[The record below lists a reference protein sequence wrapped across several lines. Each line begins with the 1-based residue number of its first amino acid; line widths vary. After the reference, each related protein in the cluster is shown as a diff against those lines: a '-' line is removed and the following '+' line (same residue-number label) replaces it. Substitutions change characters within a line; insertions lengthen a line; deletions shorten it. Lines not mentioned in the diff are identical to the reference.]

1 MTGEGWIA
9 IGVVALVIGLL
20 AATRIAADIVLV
32 AGVTLLLV
40 AGVLTPP
47 EALMGLANEGMATV
61 AVLYVVAAALRETG
75 AIGWIV
81 HGVLGRPRSLSGAQL
96 RLMAPVVAMSAFLN
110 NTPVVA
116 MFMPAVIDWARQN
129 RLPVS
134 KLLIPL
140 SYAAILGGTLTII
153 GTSTNLVVSGLMAA
167 HPSLP
172 SVGMFDITWV
182 GLPSAVVG
190 VAYLVFFGRWL
201 LPDRRPVMSDLDDA
215 RQYTVEMMVEPGSP
229 LSGKTIEDAGLRHL
243 PNMFLVEI
251 ERDGAVLPA
260 IGPHQ
265 RLRDNDRLVFAG
277 IVDSVVDLQRIR
289 GLVPASDQ
297 VFKLGVPRPER
308 CLTEAV
314 VSDSCPLVGKTIR
327 EGRFRNVYNAAVI
340 AVARNGERI
349 QAKIGDIVL
358 RPGDTLLLEAEPGFV
373 DRQHNSRDF
382 FLVSRLPDSRPLRQD
397 RAFIAVGIL
406 IGMVVVATLEW
417 VPMLQAALLAAG
429 LLLLTRCITG
439 SAARAA
445 VDWEVLIAIAASF
458 GLGHALEKTGAAQFI
473 AASLIQLA
481 QGDPWVTLAVVYLVT
496 MLFTEL
502 ITNNAAAVLVFPI
515 ALATSGSLGVSFMPF
530 AIAVMMAASASF
542 STPIGY
548 QTNLMVYG
556 PGGYR
561 FTDYFRVGVPLN
573 LLLCVVTVGLAPF
586 VWPF

>member
-96 RLMAPVVAMSAFLN
+96 RLMAPVVTMSAFLN

>member
-9 IGVVALVIGLL
+9 IGVVVLVIGLL

-153 GTSTNLVVSGLMAA
+153 GTSTNLVVSGLMSA

-172 SVGMFDITWV
+172 GVGMFDITWV

-190 VAYLVFFGRWL
+190 MTYLVFFGRWL
-201 LPDRRPVMSDLDDA
+201 LPNRRPVMSDLDDA

-417 VPMLQAALLAAG
+417 MPMLQAALLAAG

-458 GLGHALEKTGAAQFI
+458 GLGHALEKTGAAQFV

>member
-96 RLMAPVVAMSAFLN
+96 RLMAPVVTMSAFLN

-190 VAYLVFFGRWL
+190 MAYLVFFGRWL

>member
-1 MTGEGWIA
+1 LTWEGWFSVA
-9 IGVVALVIGLL
+9 VVALVVGLL
-20 AATRIAADIVLV
+20 AATRLAADIVLV
-32 AGVTLLLV
+32 AGVTILLLS
-40 AGVLTPP
+40 GVLTPP
-47 EALMGLANEGMATV
+47 EALAGLANEGMATV

-81 HGVLGRPRSLSGAQL
+81 QGVLGRPRNLSGAQL
-96 RLMAPVVAMSAFLN
+96 RLMAPVVGLSAFLN

-116 MFMPAVIDWARQN
+116 MFLPAVVDWARQN

-140 SYAAILGGTLTII
+140 SYAAILGGTLTLI
-153 GTSTNLVVSGLMAA
+153 GTSTNLVVSGLMSA

-172 SVGMFDITWV
+172 GLAMFDITWV
-182 GLPSAVVG
+182 GLPSVVVG

-201 LPDRRPVMSDLDDA
+201 LPDRKPVMSDLDDA
-215 RQYTVEMMVEPGSP
+215 RQYTVEMMVQAGSP
-229 LSGKTIEDAGLRHL
+229 LAGKTIEEAGLRHL
-243 PNMFLVEI
+243 PGMFLVEI
-251 ERDGAVLPA
+251 ERDGAILPA

-297 VFKLGVPRPER
+297 VFKLAVPRPER

-314 VSDSCPLVGKTIR
+314 VSDSCPLVGKSIR

-349 QAKIGDIVL
+349 QRKIGDIVL

-382 FLVSRLPDSRPLRQD
+382 FLVSRLPDSRPLRED
-397 RAFIAVGIL
+397 RAFIAVAIL

-417 VPMLQAALLAAG
+417 MSMLQAAMLAAG

-439 SAARAA
+439 NAARGA

-473 AASLIQLA
+473 AASMIQLA

-530 AIAVMMAASASF
+530 AIAIMMAASASF

-561 FTDYFRVGVPLN
+561 FTDYFRVGIPLN
-573 LLLCVVTVGLAPF
+573 LLLALVTISLAPLI
-586 VWPF
+586 WPF

>member
-9 IGVVALVIGLL
+9 IGVVVLVIGLL

-153 GTSTNLVVSGLMAA
+153 GTSTNLVVSGLMSA

-172 SVGMFDITWV
+172 GVGMFDITWV

-190 VAYLVFFGRWL
+190 MAYLVFFGRWL

-417 VPMLQAALLAAG
+417 MPMLQAALLAAG

-458 GLGHALEKTGAAQFI
+458 GLGHALEKTGAAQFV

>member
-96 RLMAPVVAMSAFLN
+96 RLMAPVVTMSAFLN

-172 SVGMFDITWV
+172 RVGMFDITWV

-406 IGMVVVATLEW
+406 IAMVVVATLEW
-417 VPMLQAALLAAG
+417 MPMLQAALLAAG

-458 GLGHALEKTGAAQFI
+458 GLGHALDKTGAAQFI

-530 AIAVMMAASASF
+530 AIAIMMAASASF

-561 FTDYFRVGVPLN
+561 FTDYFRVGIPLN

>member
-1 MTGEGWIA
+1 MTWEGWFSVA
-9 IGVVALVIGLL
+9 VVALVVGLL
-20 AATRIAADIVLV
+20 AATRLAADIVLV
-32 AGVTLLLV
+32 AGVTILLLS
-40 AGVLTPP
+40 GVLTPP
-47 EALMGLANEGMATV
+47 EALAGLANEGMATV

-75 AIGWIV
+75 AIGWMV
-81 HGVLGRPRSLSGAQL
+81 QGVLGRPRNLSGAQL
-96 RLMAPVVAMSAFLN
+96 RLMAPVVGLSAFLN

-116 MFMPAVIDWARQN
+116 MFLPAVVDWARQN

-140 SYAAILGGTLTII
+140 SYAAILGGTLTLI
-153 GTSTNLVVSGLMAA
+153 GTSTNLVVSGLMSA

-172 SVGMFDITWV
+172 GLAMFDITWV
-182 GLPSAVVG
+182 GLPSVVVG
-190 VAYLVFFGRWL
+190 VTYLVFFGRWL
-201 LPDRRPVMSDLDDA
+201 LPDRKPVMSDLDDA
-215 RQYTVEMMVEPGSP
+215 RQYTVEMMVQPGSP
-229 LSGKTIEDAGLRHL
+229 LAGKTIEEAGLRHL
-243 PNMFLVEI
+243 PGMFLVEI
-251 ERDGAVLPA
+251 ERDGAILPA

-297 VFKLGVPRPER
+297 VFKLAVPRPER

-314 VSDSCPLVGKTIR
+314 VSDSCPLVGKSIR

-349 QAKIGDIVL
+349 QRKIGDIVL

-382 FLVSRLPDSRPLRQD
+382 FLVSRLPDSRPLRED
-397 RAFIAVGIL
+397 RAFIAVAIL
-406 IGMVVVATLEW
+406 IGMVTVATLEW
-417 VPMLQAALLAAG
+417 MPMLQAAMLAAG

-439 SAARAA
+439 NAARGA

-473 AASLIQLA
+473 AASMIQLA

-530 AIAVMMAASASF
+530 AIAIMMAASASF

-561 FTDYFRVGVPLN
+561 FTDYFRVGIPLN
-573 LLLCVVTVGLAPF
+573 LLLALVTISLAPLI
-586 VWPF
+586 WPF

>member
-1 MTGEGWIA
+1 LTWEGWFSVA
-9 IGVVALVIGLL
+9 VVALVVGLL
-20 AATRIAADIVLV
+20 AATRLAADIVLV
-32 AGVTLLLV
+32 AGVTILLLS
-40 AGVLTPP
+40 GVLTPP
-47 EALMGLANEGMATV
+47 EALAGLANEGMATV

-81 HGVLGRPRSLSGAQL
+81 QGVLGRPRNLSGAQL
-96 RLMAPVVAMSAFLN
+96 RLMAPVVGLSAFLN

-116 MFMPAVIDWARQN
+116 MFLPAVVDWARQN

-140 SYAAILGGTLTII
+140 SYAAILGGTLTLI
-153 GTSTNLVVSGLMAA
+153 GTSTNLVVSGLMSA

-172 SVGMFDITWV
+172 SLAMFDITWV

-201 LPDRRPVMSDLDDA
+201 LPDRKPVMSDLDDA
-215 RQYTVEMMVEPGSP
+215 RQYTVEMMVQAGSP
-229 LSGKTIEDAGLRHL
+229 LAGKTIEEAGLRHL
-243 PNMFLVEI
+243 PGMFLVEI
-251 ERDGAVLPA
+251 ERDGAILPA

-297 VFKLGVPRPER
+297 VFKLAVPRPER

-314 VSDSCPLVGKTIR
+314 VSDSCPLVGKSIR

-349 QAKIGDIVL
+349 QRKIGDIVL

-382 FLVSRLPDSRPLRQD
+382 FLVSRLPDSRPLRED
-397 RAFIAVGIL
+397 RAFIAVAIL

-417 VPMLQAALLAAG
+417 MSMLQAAMLAAG

-439 SAARAA
+439 NAARGA

-473 AASLIQLA
+473 AASMIQLA

-530 AIAVMMAASASF
+530 AIAIMMAASASF

-548 QTNLMVYG
+548 QTNLMIYG

-561 FTDYFRVGVPLN
+561 FTDYFRVGIPLN
-573 LLLCVVTVGLAPF
+573 LLLALVTISLAPLI
-586 VWPF
+586 WPF

>member
-47 EALMGLANEGMATV
+47 EALMGLANQGMATV

-81 HGVLGRPRSLSGAQL
+81 HGVLGRPRSLFGAQL
-96 RLMAPVVAMSAFLN
+96 RLMAPVVTMSAFLN

-172 SVGMFDITWV
+172 RVGMFDITWV

-417 VPMLQAALLAAG
+417 MPMLQAALLAAG

-530 AIAVMMAASASF
+530 AIAIMMAASASF

>member
-9 IGVVALVIGLL
+9 IGVVVLVIGLL

-153 GTSTNLVVSGLMAA
+153 GTSTNLVVSGLMSA

-172 SVGMFDITWV
+172 GVGMFDITWV

-190 VAYLVFFGRWL
+190 MAYLVFFGRWL

-417 VPMLQAALLAAG
+417 MPMLQAALLAAG

-458 GLGHALEKTGAAQFI
+458 GLGHALEKTGAAQFV

-530 AIAVMMAASASF
+530 AIAIMMAASASF

>member
-96 RLMAPVVAMSAFLN
+96 RLMAPVVTMSAFLN

-190 VAYLVFFGRWL
+190 MAYLVFFGRWL

-561 FTDYFRVGVPLN
+561 FTDYFRVGIPLN

>member
-1 MTGEGWIA
+1 
-9 IGVVALVIGLL
+9 
-20 AATRIAADIVLV
+20 
-32 AGVTLLLV
+32 
-40 AGVLTPP
+40 
-47 EALMGLANEGMATV
+47 
-61 AVLYVVAAALRETG
+61 
-75 AIGWIV
+75 
-81 HGVLGRPRSLSGAQL
+81 
-96 RLMAPVVAMSAFLN
+96 MAPVVGLSAFLN

-116 MFMPAVIDWARQN
+116 MFLPAVIDWARQN

-153 GTSTNLVVSGLMAA
+153 GTSTNLVVSGLMSA

-172 SVGMFDITWV
+172 SLGMFDITWV
-182 GLPSAVVG
+182 GLPSAIVG
-190 VAYLVFFGRWL
+190 MAYLALLGRWL
-201 LPDRRPVMSDLDDA
+201 LPDRKPVMSDLDDA
-215 RQYTVEMMVEPGSP
+215 RQYTVEMMVQPGSP
-229 LSGKTIEDAGLRHL
+229 LAGKTIEEAGLRHL
-243 PNMFLVEI
+243 PNLFLVEI

-260 IGPHQ
+260 IGPHH
-265 RLRDNDRLVFAG
+265 RLRDSDRLVFAG
-277 IVDSVVDLQRIR
+277 VVDSVLDLQRIR

-297 VFKLGVPRPER
+297 VFKLAVPRPER
-308 CLTEAV
+308 CLPEAV
-314 VSDSCPLVGKTIR
+314 VSDSCPLVGKSIR

-349 QAKIGDIVL
+349 QRKIGDIVL

-397 RAFIAVGIL
+397 RAFIAVAIL
-406 IGMVVVATLEW
+406 VGMVVVATLEW
-417 VPMLQAALLAAG
+417 MPMLQAAMLAAG
-429 LLLLTRCITG
+429 LMLATRCISG
-439 SAARAA
+439 GAARAA

-458 GLGHALEKTGAAQFI
+458 GLGHALEKTGAAQSI
-473 AASLIQLA
+473 AASMIQLA
-481 QGDPWVTLAVVYLVT
+481 QGDPWIALAVVYLVT

-515 ALATSGSLGVSFMPF
+515 ALATSESLGVSFVPF
-530 AIAVMMAASASF
+530 AIAIMMAASASF

-561 FTDYFRVGVPLN
+561 FTDYFRVGIPLN
-573 LLLCVVTVGLAPF
+573 LLLAVVTVSLAPL

>member
-1 MTGEGWIA
+1 MTWEGWFSVA
-9 IGVVALVIGLL
+9 VVALVVGLL
-20 AATRIAADIVLV
+20 AATRLAADIVLV
-32 AGVTLLLV
+32 AGVTILLLS
-40 AGVLTPP
+40 GVLTPP
-47 EALMGLANEGMATV
+47 EALAGLANEGMATV

-81 HGVLGRPRSLSGAQL
+81 QGVLGRPRNLSGAQL
-96 RLMAPVVAMSAFLN
+96 RLMAPVVGLSAFLN

-116 MFMPAVIDWARQN
+116 MFLPAVVDWARQN

-140 SYAAILGGTLTII
+140 SYAAILGGTLTLI
-153 GTSTNLVVSGLMAA
+153 GTSTNLVVSGLMSA

-172 SVGMFDITWV
+172 GLAMFDITWV

-190 VAYLVFFGRWL
+190 IAYLVFFGRWL
-201 LPDRRPVMSDLDDA
+201 LPDRKPVMSDLDDA
-215 RQYTVEMMVEPGSP
+215 RQYTVEMMVPAGSP
-229 LSGKTIEDAGLRHL
+229 LAGKTIEEAGLRHL
-243 PNMFLVEI
+243 PGMFLVEI
-251 ERDGAVLPA
+251 ERDGAILPA

-297 VFKLGVPRPER
+297 VFKLAVPRPER

-314 VSDSCPLVGKTIR
+314 VSDSCPLVGKSIR

-349 QAKIGDIVL
+349 QRKIGDIVL

-382 FLVSRLPDSRPLRQD
+382 FLVSRLPDSRPLRED
-397 RAFIAVGIL
+397 RAFIAVVIL

-417 VPMLQAALLAAG
+417 MPMLQAAMLAAG

-439 SAARAA
+439 NAARGA

-473 AASLIQLA
+473 AASMIQLA

-530 AIAVMMAASASF
+530 AIAIMMAASASF

-561 FTDYFRVGVPLN
+561 FTDYFRVGIPLN
-573 LLLCVVTVGLAPF
+573 LLLALVTISLAPLI
-586 VWPF
+586 WPF

>member
-47 EALMGLANEGMATV
+47 EALMGLANQGMATV

-81 HGVLGRPRSLSGAQL
+81 HGVLGRPRSLFGAQL
-96 RLMAPVVAMSAFLN
+96 RLMAPVVTMSAFLN

-190 VAYLVFFGRWL
+190 MAYLVFFGRWL

-417 VPMLQAALLAAG
+417 MPMLQAALLAAG

-502 ITNNAAAVLVFPI
+502 ITNNAAAVLLFPI

-530 AIAVMMAASASF
+530 AIAIMMAASASF

-561 FTDYFRVGVPLN
+561 FTDYFRVGIPLN

>member
-1 MTGEGWIA
+1 MTWEGWFSVA
-9 IGVVALVIGLL
+9 VVALVVGLL
-20 AATRIAADIVLV
+20 AATRLAADIVLV
-32 AGVTLLLV
+32 AGVTILLLS
-40 AGVLTPP
+40 GVLTPP
-47 EALMGLANEGMATV
+47 EALAGLANEGMATV

-75 AIGWIV
+75 AIGWMV
-81 HGVLGRPRSLSGAQL
+81 QGVLGRPRNLSGAQL
-96 RLMAPVVAMSAFLN
+96 RLMAPVVGLSAFLN

-116 MFMPAVIDWARQN
+116 MFLPAVVDWARQN

-140 SYAAILGGTLTII
+140 SYAAILGGTLTLI
-153 GTSTNLVVSGLMAA
+153 GTSTNLVVSGLISA

-172 SVGMFDITWV
+172 GLAMFDITWV
-182 GLPSAVVG
+182 SLPSVVVG

-201 LPDRRPVMSDLDDA
+201 LPDRKPVMSDLDDA
-215 RQYTVEMMVEPGSP
+215 RQYTVEMMVPAGSP
-229 LSGKTIEDAGLRHL
+229 LAGKTIEDAGLRHL
-243 PNMFLVEI
+243 PGMFLVEI
-251 ERDGAVLPA
+251 ERDGAILPA

-297 VFKLGVPRPER
+297 VFKLAVPRPER

-314 VSDSCPLVGKTIR
+314 VSDSCPLVGKSIR

-349 QAKIGDIVL
+349 QRKIGDIVL

-382 FLVSRLPDSRPLRQD
+382 FLVSRLPDSRPLRED
-397 RAFIAVGIL
+397 RAFIAVAIL
-406 IGMVVVATLEW
+406 IGMVTVATLEW
-417 VPMLQAALLAAG
+417 MPMLQAAMLAAG

-439 SAARAA
+439 NAARGA

-473 AASLIQLA
+473 AASMIQLA

-530 AIAVMMAASASF
+530 AIAIMMAASASF

-561 FTDYFRVGVPLN
+561 FTDYFRVGIPLN
-573 LLLCVVTVGLAPF
+573 LLLALVTISLAPLI
-586 VWPF
+586 WPF

>member
-1 MTGEGWIA
+1 MTWEGWFSVA
-9 IGVVALVIGLL
+9 VVALVVGLL
-20 AATRIAADIVLV
+20 AATRLAADIVLV
-32 AGVTLLLV
+32 AGVTILLLS
-40 AGVLTPP
+40 GVLTPP
-47 EALMGLANEGMATV
+47 EALAGLANEGMATV

-75 AIGWIV
+75 AIGWMV
-81 HGVLGRPRSLSGAQL
+81 QGVLGRPRNLSGAQL
-96 RLMAPVVAMSAFLN
+96 RLMAPVVGLSAFLN

-116 MFMPAVIDWARQN
+116 MFLPAVVDWARQN

-140 SYAAILGGTLTII
+140 SYAAILGGTLTLI
-153 GTSTNLVVSGLMAA
+153 GTSTNLVVSGLISA

-172 SVGMFDITWV
+172 GLAMFDITWV
-182 GLPSAVVG
+182 GLPSVVVG

-201 LPDRRPVMSDLDDA
+201 LPDRKPVMSDLDDA
-215 RQYTVEMMVEPGSP
+215 RQYTVEMMVQPGSP
-229 LSGKTIEDAGLRHL
+229 LAGKTIEDAGLRHL
-243 PNMFLVEI
+243 PGMFLVEI
-251 ERDGAVLPA
+251 ERDGAILPA

-297 VFKLGVPRPER
+297 VFKLAVPRPER

-314 VSDSCPLVGKTIR
+314 VSDSCPLVGKSIR

-349 QAKIGDIVL
+349 QRKIGDIVL

-382 FLVSRLPDSRPLRQD
+382 FLVSRLPDSRPLRED
-397 RAFIAVGIL
+397 RAFIAVAIL
-406 IGMVVVATLEW
+406 IGMVTVATLEW
-417 VPMLQAALLAAG
+417 MPMLQAAMLAAG

-439 SAARAA
+439 NAARGA

-473 AASLIQLA
+473 AASMIQLA

-530 AIAVMMAASASF
+530 AIAIMMAASASF

-561 FTDYFRVGVPLN
+561 FTDYFRVGIPLN
-573 LLLCVVTVGLAPF
+573 LLLALVTISLAPLI
-586 VWPF
+586 WPF

>member
-9 IGVVALVIGLL
+9 IGVVVLVVGLL

-153 GTSTNLVVSGLMAA
+153 GTSTNLVVSGLMSA

-172 SVGMFDITWV
+172 GVGMFDITWV

-190 VAYLVFFGRWL
+190 MAYLVFFGRWL

-417 VPMLQAALLAAG
+417 MPMLQAALLAAG

-458 GLGHALEKTGAAQFI
+458 GLGHALEKTGAAQFV

>member
-96 RLMAPVVAMSAFLN
+96 RLMAPVVTMSAFLN

-406 IGMVVVATLEW
+406 IAMVVVATLEW
-417 VPMLQAALLAAG
+417 MPMLQAALLAAG

-458 GLGHALEKTGAAQFI
+458 GLGHALDKTGAAQFI

-561 FTDYFRVGVPLN
+561 FTDYFRVGIPLN